1 MLDIAD
7 QAGVRLVN
15 RDRMRHDTEGI
26 QNWNPVRRTVGH
38 SLARCFSLKSHRPVW
53 LRTAPHQSSS
63 A

>member
-38 SLARCFSLKSHRPVW
+38 SLARCFSLKSHQPR
-53 LRTAPHQSSS
+53 LA
-63 A
+63 